1 MLPKEK
7 KSMMLS
13 LNKYLSSIYNAQGN
27 AKGSNLGMW
36 TRSVISFVHSKVR
49 I

>member
-13 LNKYLSSIYNAQGN
+13 LNKYLSRIYNAQDN
-27 AKGSNLGMW
+27 AKGSNLGMR
-36 TRSVISFVHSKVR
+36 TRPVIFFVHSKIR

>member
-13 LNKYLSSIYNAQGN
+13 LNKYLSSIYDAQGN
-27 AKGSNLGMW
+27 AKGSSLGMW
-36 TRSVISFVHSKVR
+36 TRSVIFFVHSKIRV
-49 I
+49 